1 MALKRVRDRQNHTGG
16 KTLIKIAMN
25 GAAGRMGRRIVTLVD
40 EDPECELVC
49 ALESDD
55 HPLLG
60 QDAGKIAG
68 TGEMGIALQT
78 EIDRNPD
85 VLIDFSAPDASMARA
100 EKCAESGIAMVI
112 GTTGFTAEQ
121 ENTLKTIMAEK
132 TPILLAPNM
141 GLGVNLLFQLTRQVA
156 EALGEEYDVEIIEAH
171 HRRKKDAPSGTAGEL
186 AENVCEARGWDSEET
201 ITHGR
206 EGITG
211 ERPQKQLGMHAVRGG
226 SVVGDHTVIF
236 AGDGER
242 IELTHRA
249 QSRDLFARGAIHAA
263 AFLDTKNSG
272 VFTMQDVLF

>member
-1 MALKRVRDRQNHTGG
+1 
-16 KTLIKIAMN
+16 MN
-25 GAAGRMGRRIVTLVD
+25 GAAGRMGRRIVALI
-40 EDPECELVC
+40 EEQQECELVC

-68 TGEMGIALQT
+68 MGEMGIALQAK
-78 EIDRNPD
+78 IDGTPD
-85 VLIDFSAPDASMARA
+85 VLIDFSTPEACLSRA
-100 EKCAESGIAMVI
+100 EKCAEEGTAMVI
-112 GTTGFTAEQ
+112 GTTGFSAEQ
-121 ENTLKTIMAEK
+121 ENTLKTTIAEHI
-132 TPILLAPNM
+132 PILIAPNM

-156 EALGEEYDVEIIEAH
+156 EALGEGYDVEIIEAH

-186 AENVCEARGWDSEET
+186 ADNVCDARGWEPDET

-206 EGITG
+206 EGLTG

-226 SVVGDHTVIF
+226 SVVGDHTVVF

-263 AFLDTKNSG
+263 AFLNTKQCG